1 MTPVSPPDIY
11 RLDLALPPGMAVLR
25 VAVQETTTILAE
37 VSDTRFT
44 VAARVH
50 SLRKFTKRMRSML
63 RLIRSGFPDFRDAN
77 VTLRD
82 IARLVSSHRDAR
94 VLAELVDHL
103 GRSRTRDPVVD
114 WFDYRAESA
123 ESLAAVRLVEIE
135 EKLQAPLAQLDLW
148 DFDAVAVDDV
158 LEGFRKTFNVVLEH
172 GDLVSD
178 ESDSEEAHEWRKF
191 CKDHWYHLKLLHDAL
206 PKKER
211 ARIDDYDELCDL
223 LGEVHDRDVL
233 LDHLDALP
241 EFLAET
247 RQAAAIARG
256 AKRERQAMQA
266 AAVALAGRLLDA
278 EAKQLAS
285 RIRRNWQR
293 RLHPKR

>member
-50 SLRKFTKRMRSML
+50 SLRKFTKRIRSML

-77 VTLRD
+77 MTLRD

-123 ESLAAVRLVEIE
+123 ESLAAVRLIEIE
-135 EKLQAPLAQLDLW
+135 EKLQALLGQLDHLS
-148 DFDAVAVDDV
+148 FDAVTVDDV

-223 LGEVHDRDVL
+223 LGKVHDRDVL
-233 LDHLDALP
+233 LDHLDTLP

-256 AKRERQAMQA
+256 ARRVREAMQA
-266 AAVALAGRLLDA
+266 GAVALAGRLLDA
-278 EAKQLAS
+278 EAKRLAS